1 MISFRASL
9 SHSQPAPRLSTQK
22 LGAGAAIFA
31 CLAVCGCVASPE
43 EARQKYEQAT
53 ADYNACLVANQNGL
67 AGCEEK
73 KKIMETALSD
83 NNDAICRSYGLAVGS
98 SPYAQCRENLGR

>member
-1 MISFRASL
+1 M
-9 SHSQPAPRLSTQK
+9 QK

-53 ADYNACLVANQNGL
+53 ADYGACLRANQNSLG
-67 AGCEEK
+67 ACEGK
-73 KKIMETALSD
+73 RIIMRSAFDD
-83 NNDAICRSYGLAVGS
+83 NNDAICRSYGLQYGTT
-98 SPYAQCRENLGR
+98 PYVQCRENFGG